1 MKSFSTPWVLSFA
14 LLACSSGGASERG
27 SGGTIVSETGALSV
41 GWAHPLRAKPLGLE
55 VEVGADLVFEVG
67 LRSTADHQVF
77 SGVGPG
83 SITRA
88 MESTRRFQR
97 PVSKVSCL
105 CPVAVSE

>member
-1 MKSFSTPWVLSFA
+1 MADVARRILDGHEAPRVIEAVLGDA
-14 LLACSSGGASERG
+14 DVAEVATR
-27 SGGTIVSETGALSV
+27 GALSV

-97 PVSKVSCL
+97 PVSNVSCL